1 MFYVNTIK
9 EGRVLKVSFQLVC
22 LANLKIKIRAQLS
35 LTIASMRL
43 LVQQTRMLVKLRI
56 LSSAVRS

>member
-1 MFYVNTIK
+1 LFYVNTIK
-9 EGRVLKVSFQLVC
+9 EGRVLADGFL
-22 LANLKIKIRAQLS
+22 LAYMLCMESTNRAGLQ

-43 LVQQTRMLVKLRI
+43 LVQQTRMLVKLRN